1 MALPALPDQRPCPE
15 SYLTLTFTASPA
27 DSTLPRPSA
36 AAEGSGLKVLTV
48 DDDPIFRRSM
58 AFALEGYRFQGR
70 DITLLQAGSAAQ
82 ARTLL
87 VAHPDIALLLLDVV
101 MEHDDDGLLLVR
113 HVREVMGRRDIRIVL
128 LTGQPGLAP
137 MRDVMRNLDI
147 NEYWHKPELGSD
159 RLEAILNANL
169 RSHQFIQEA
178 LHTRHQLEHLLAAVD
193 SASHVPDLTRL
204 SQGLLEDVARL
215 LGLPGEGLVA
225 MWPAHTTAPLVI
237 GATGR
242 FTELQG
248 RPLDALNDPAQVQR
262 IELALTRQ
270 PGAAVPAEHALDLL
284 VPLHPSSALHRVAGA
299 VPRHEVDLATLF
311 ALWMPRRQ
319 PPAPNET
326 EMVQLLVANVG
337 AQMHRLELIA
347 KLDRLAYQ
355 DPLTE
360 LPNRNGLLRMMHAAG
375 ERLSTMVLQ
384 FEDVDQFSNLNLMLG
399 FETTNRLL
407 QALAQRLRD
416 QAGPEVLVARVDNDT
431 FALLGPADQLDT
443 PLHRHRSEG
452 ITVSDGHFS
461 AVLHLSGARVDLALF
476 QGSPEEILSTAR
488 YLLNDAKRRGWG
500 QEVAYRPGMEAAA
513 RDNYRLG
520 QALHE
525 ALRAGE
531 IRIVLQPQVWLRDG
545 SLKGFEALARW
556 TDRRGQEVSPATF
569 IALAEASGH
578 ITALFTQVLR
588 QSCHAWRVLEALGLG
603 HLRIAVN
610 LSALQLTTPNLAQDI
625 ASQCAEHGVP
635 PDAIELEVTESA
647 VMLDPDGAAAQLTRL
662 RQSGFEVA
670 LDDFGTGFSSLA
682 RLRSFDLDWVKID
695 RAFLSEIGQRPDHET
710 LPDMIVTLSRQ
721 LGLKSLAEGVETEAQ
736 RLWLARSGCL
746 AAQGLHI
753 GAPMSVADLPDW
765 LRRHGHLPLQP
776 AAAAD

>member
-1 MALPALPDQRPCPE
+1 
-15 SYLTLTFTASPA
+15 LTLTFPASPA
-27 DSTLPRPSA
+27 NSTPAWPRHLANAP
-36 AAEGSGLKVLTV
+36 ELKVLTV
-48 DDDPIFRRSM
+48 DDDVVFRRSM
-58 AFALEGYRFQGR
+58 AFALEGYQFQGR

-82 ARTLL
+82 ARALL

-101 MEHDDDGLLLVR
+101 MENDDDGLMLVR
-113 HVREVMGRRDIRIVL
+113 HVREGMGRRDIRIVL
-128 LTGQPGLAP
+128 LTGQPGMAP
-137 MRDVMRNLDI
+137 MRDVMRNLDV
-147 NEYWHKPELGSD
+147 NEYWHKTELGSD

-178 LHTRHQLEHLLAAVD
+178 LQTRRQLEQLLAAVD
-193 SASHVPDLTRL
+193 GASHVPDLTGL
-204 SQGLLEDVARL
+204 SQALLVDVARL
-215 LGLPGEGLVA
+215 LGLPGEGLVV
-225 MWPAHTTAPLVI
+225 MWPAHTTAALVI

-242 FTELQG
+242 FAELQG
-248 RPLDALNDPAQVQR
+248 RPLDALGDPAQVQR
-262 IELALTRQ
+262 IEQALTHR
-270 PGAAVPAEHALDLL
+270 PGMAAAPAHALDLL
-284 VPLHPSSALHRVAGA
+284 MPLHPSSALSTTASPGR
-299 VPRHEVDLATLF
+299 PDDLATLF

-347 KLDRLAYQ
+347 KLDRLAYH

-416 QAGPEVLVARVDNDT
+416 EAGPEVLVARMDNDT
-431 FALLGPADQLDT
+431 FALLGPRDKLDT

-461 AVLHLSGARVDLALF
+461 AVLHLTGARVDLALF
-476 QGSPEEILSTAR
+476 SGPPEEILATAR

-531 IRIVLQPQVWLRDG
+531 IRIALQPQVWLRDG
-545 SLKGFEALARW
+545 TLKGFEALARW
-556 TDRRGQEVSPATF
+556 TDRRGQEVSPVTF

-578 ITALFTQVLR
+578 ITALFTQVLQ

-610 LSALQLTTPNLAQDI
+610 LSALQLAAPTLAQDI
-625 ASQCAEHGVP
+625 ADQCADQGVP
-635 PDAIELEVTESA
+635 PEAIELEVTESA
-647 VMLDPDGAAAQLTRL
+647 VMLDPDGAAAQLARL
-662 RQSGFEVA
+662 RQLGFEVA

-682 RLRSFDLDWVKID
+682 RLRSFDLDWLKID
-695 RAFLSEIGQRPDHET
+695 RAFLGEIGQRPDHET

-721 LGLKSLAEGVETEAQ
+721 LGLKSLAEGVETDAQ
-736 RLWLARSGCL
+736 RLWLVRSGCM
-746 AAQGLHI
+746 AAQGLLF
-753 GAPMSVADLPDW
+753 GAPMPVAALPDW
-765 LRRHGHLPLQP
+765 LRTHGHLPAQP
-776 AAAAD
+776 VTAGHG

>member
-1 MALPALPDQRPCPE
+1 
-15 SYLTLTFTASPA
+15 LTLTFPASPP
-27 DSTLPRPSA
+27 DSTLAWPAHPA
-36 AAEGSGLKVLTV
+36 DVAELKVLTV
-48 DDDPIFRRSM
+48 DDDAVFRRSM
-58 AFALEGYRFQGR
+58 AFALDGYRFQGR

-82 ARTLL
+82 ARALL
-87 VAHPDIALLLLDVV
+87 VAHPDVALLLLDVV
-101 MEHDDDGLLLVR
+101 MEDGDDGLMLVR

-128 LTGQPGLAP
+128 LTGQPGMAP
-137 MRDVMRNLDI
+137 MRDVMRNLDV
-147 NEYWHKPELGSD
+147 NEYWHKTELGSD

-169 RSHQFIQEA
+169 RSHQFIREA
-178 LHTRHQLEHLLAAVD
+178 LQTRRQLEQLLAAVD
-193 SASHVPDLTRL
+193 GASHVPDLTGL
-204 SQGLLEDVARL
+204 SQALLVDVARL
-215 LGLPGEGLVA
+215 LGLPGEGLVV
-225 MWPAHTTAPLVI
+225 MWPAHTTAPIVI

-242 FTELQG
+242 FAELQG
-248 RPLDALNDPAQVQR
+248 RPLDAMNDPAQVQR
-262 IELALTRQ
+262 IEQALTGQ
-270 PGAAVPAEHALDLL
+270 AGAVPPIGQPLDLL
-284 VPLHPSSALHRVAGA
+284 MPLHPSSALSADQGR
-299 VPRHEVDLATLF
+299 EVDLATLF
-311 ALWMPRRQ
+311 VLWMPRRQ

-416 QAGPEVLVARVDNDT
+416 EAGPEVLVARVDNDT
-431 FALLGPADQLDT
+431 FALLGPPDKLDT

-461 AVLHLSGARVDLALF
+461 AVLHLTGARVDLALF
-476 QGSPEEILSTAR
+476 SGSPEEILSTAR

-513 RDNYRLG
+513 RDNYQLG

-531 IRIVLQPQVWLRDG
+531 IRIALQPQVWLHDG

-556 TDRRGQEVSPATF
+556 TDRRGHEVSPVTF

-610 LSALQLTTPNLAQDI
+610 LSALQLAAPTLAQDI
-625 ASQCAEHGVP
+625 ADQCAEDGVP

-647 VMLDPDGAAAQLTRL
+647 VMLDPDGAAAQLARL
-662 RQSGFEVA
+662 RQFGFEVA

-682 RLRSFDLDWVKID
+682 RLRSFDLDWLKID
-695 RAFLSEIGQRPDHET
+695 RAFLGEIGQRPDHET

-736 RLWLARSGCL
+736 RLWLVRSGCL
-746 AAQGLHI
+746 AAQGLLI
-753 GAPMSVADLPDW
+753 GAPMPVSALPAW
-765 LRRHGHLPLQP
+765 LHAQGHLPIQP
-776 AAAAD
+776 VVAD

>member
-1 MALPALPDQRPCPE
+1 MTLPFP
-15 SYLTLTFTASPA
+15 ASPP

-36 AAEGSGLKVLTV
+36 AVEDTGLKVLTV
-48 DDDPIFRRSM
+48 DDDAVFRRSM
-58 AFALEGYRFQGR
+58 AFALDGYRFQGR

-82 ARTLL
+82 ARALL

-169 RSHQFIQEA
+169 RSHQFIREA
-178 LHTRHQLEHLLAAVD
+178 LHTRRQLEHLLAAVD
-193 SASHVPDLTRL
+193 RASHVPDLTRL
-204 SQGLLEDVARL
+204 SQSLLEDVARL

-242 FTELQG
+242 FAELQG

-262 IELALTRQ
+262 IELALTHQ
-270 PGAAVPAEHALDLL
+270 LGAPVPTEHALDLL
-284 VPLHPSSALHRVAGA
+284 MPLHPSSALHPVAGA
-299 VPRHEVDLATLF
+299 VPGRGVDLATAF

-431 FALLGPADQLDT
+431 FALLGPPDQLDT

-556 TDRRGQEVSPATF
+556 TDRRGQEISPTTF

-662 RQSGFEVA
+662 RQFGFEVA

-682 RLRSFDLDWVKID
+682 RLRSFDLDWLKID

-736 RLWLARSGCL
+736 RVWLARSGCL

-753 GAPMSVADLPDW
+753 GAPMAVAALPDW
-765 LRRHGHLPLQP
+765 LRRQGHLPLQP
-776 AAAAD
+776 TAVD

>member
-1 MALPALPDQRPCPE
+1 M
-15 SYLTLTFTASPA
+15 TLTFPASPP
-27 DSTLPRPSA
+27 DSTPARPRHP
-36 AAEGSGLKVLTV
+36 AEAPELKVLTV
-48 DDDPIFRRSM
+48 DDDAVFRRSM
-58 AFALEGYRFQGR
+58 AFALEGYRFQDR

-82 ARTLL
+82 ARALL

-101 MEHDDDGLLLVR
+101 MEDDDDGLMLVR

-128 LTGQPGLAP
+128 LTGQPGMAP
-137 MRDVMRNLDI
+137 MRDVMRNLDV
-147 NEYWHKPELGSD
+147 NEYWHKTELGSD

-169 RSHQFIQEA
+169 RSHQFIHEA
-178 LHTRHQLEHLLAAVD
+178 LQTRRQLEQLLDAVD
-193 SASHVPDLTRL
+193 GASHVPDLTGL
-204 SQGLLEDVARL
+204 SQALLVDVARM
-215 LGLPGEGLVA
+215 LGLPSEGLVV
-225 MWPAHTTAPLVI
+225 MWPAHTTAALVI

-242 FTELQG
+242 FAELQG

-262 IELALTRQ
+262 IEQALTHRAGTGVQ
-270 PGAAVPAEHALDLL
+270 AAGTQDLL
-284 VPLHPSSALHRVAGA
+284 MPLHPSSALTTGQGR
-299 VPRHEVDLATLF
+299 EVDLATLF
-311 ALWMPRRQ
+311 ALWMPRHQ

-384 FEDVDQFSNLNLMLG
+384 FEDVDQFSDLNLMLG

-416 QAGPEVLVARVDNDT
+416 EAGPEVVVARVDNDT
-431 FALLGPADQLDT
+431 FALLGPPDRLDT

-461 AVLHLSGARVDLALF
+461 AVLHLTGARVDLALF
-476 QGSPEEILSTAR
+476 SGPPEEILSTAR

-531 IRIVLQPQVWLRDG
+531 IRIALQPQVWLHDG

-556 TDRRGQEVSPATF
+556 TDRRGHEVSPVTF

-578 ITALFTQVLR
+578 IPALFTQVLR

-610 LSALQLTTPNLAQDI
+610 LSALQLAAPTLAQDI
-625 ASQCAEHGVP
+625 ASQCAEDGVP

-662 RQSGFEVA
+662 RQLGFEVA

-682 RLRSFDLDWVKID
+682 RLRSFGLDWLKID
-695 RAFLSEIGQRPDHET
+695 RAFLGEIGQRPDHET

-721 LGLKSLAEGVETEAQ
+721 LGLKSLAEGVETDAQ
-736 RLWLARSGCL
+736 RLWLVRSGCM
-746 AAQGLHI
+746 AAQGLLF
-753 GAPMSVADLPDW
+753 GAPMPVSALPAW
-765 LRRHGHLPLQP
+765 LHEHGHLPVQP
-776 AAAAD
+776 AAPD

>member
-1 MALPALPDQRPCPE
+1 
-15 SYLTLTFTASPA
+15 
-27 DSTLPRPSA
+27 
-36 AAEGSGLKVLTV
+36 
-48 DDDPIFRRSM
+48 
-58 AFALEGYRFQGR
+58 
-70 DITLLQAGSAAQ
+70 
-82 ARTLL
+82 
-87 VAHPDIALLLLDVV
+87 
-101 MEHDDDGLLLVR
+101 
-113 HVREVMGRRDIRIVL
+113 
-128 LTGQPGLAP
+128 
-137 MRDVMRNLDI
+137 MRDVMRNLDV
-147 NEYWHKPELGSD
+147 NEYWHKTELGSD

-169 RSHQFIQEA
+169 RNHQFIREA
-178 LHTRHQLEHLLAAVD
+178 LQTRRQLEQLLAAVD
-193 SASHVPDLTRL
+193 GASHVPDLTGL
-204 SQGLLEDVARL
+204 SQALLVDVARL
-215 LGLPGEGLVA
+215 LGLPGEGLVV
-225 MWPAHTTAPLVI
+225 MWPAHTTAPIVI

-242 FTELQG
+242 FAELQG

-262 IELALTRQ
+262 IEQALTHQAGTAVPTRQ
-270 PGAAVPAEHALDLL
+270 PLDLL
-284 VPLHPSSALHRVAGA
+284 MPLHPSSALSTDQGR
-299 VPRHEVDLATLF
+299 EVDLATLF
-311 ALWMPRRQ
+311 VLWMPRRQ

-416 QAGPEVLVARVDNDT
+416 EAGPEVLVARVDNDT
-431 FALLGPADQLDT
+431 FALLGPPDKLDT

-461 AVLHLSGARVDLALF
+461 AVLHLTGARVDLALF
-476 QGSPEEILSTAR
+476 SGSPEEILSTAR

-500 QEVAYRPGMEAAA
+500 QEVAYRPGMEATA
-513 RDNYRLG
+513 RDNYQLG

-531 IRIVLQPQVWLRDG
+531 IRIALQPQVWLHDG

-556 TDRRGQEVSPATF
+556 TDRRGHEVSPVTF

-610 LSALQLTTPNLAQDI
+610 LSALQLATPTLAQDI
-625 ASQCAEHGVP
+625 ADQCAKDGVP

-647 VMLDPDGAAAQLTRL
+647 VMLDPDGAAAQLARL
-662 RQSGFEVA
+662 RQFGFEVA

-682 RLRSFDLDWVKID
+682 RLRSFDLDWLKID
-695 RAFLSEIGQRPDHET
+695 RAFLGEIGQRPDHET

-736 RLWLARSGCL
+736 RLWLVRSGCL
-746 AAQGLHI
+746 AAQGLLI
-753 GAPMSVADLPDW
+753 GAPMPVSALPAW
-765 LRRHGHLPLQP
+765 LYAQGHLPIQP
-776 AAAAD
+776 AVAD

>member
-1 MALPALPDQRPCPE
+1 M
-15 SYLTLTFTASPA
+15 TLTFPASPS
-27 DSTLPRPSA
+27 DSTPLRHGHATDVS
-36 AAEGSGLKVLTV
+36 ELKVLTV
-48 DDDPIFRRSM
+48 DDDAVFRRSM

-82 ARTLL
+82 ARALL

-101 MEHDDDGLLLVR
+101 MEDDDDGLLLVR

-128 LTGQPGLAP
+128 LTGQPGMAP
-137 MRDVMRNLDI
+137 MRDVMRNLDV
-147 NEYWHKPELGSD
+147 NEYWHKTELGSD

-169 RSHQFIQEA
+169 RSHQFIREA
-178 LHTRHQLEHLLAAVD
+178 LQTRRQLEQLLAAVD
-193 SASHVPDLTRL
+193 GASHVPDLTSL
-204 SQGLLEDVARL
+204 SQALLVDVARM

-225 MWPAHTTAPLVI
+225 MWPTHTTAPLVI

-242 FTELQG
+242 FAELQG

-262 IELALTRQ
+262 IEQALTHQ
-270 PGAAVPAEHALDLL
+270 VGTPVPPEHAQDLL
-284 VPLHPSSALHRVAGA
+284 VPLHPASPLHVHAVAGLG
-299 VPRHEVDLATLF
+299 REVDLTTAF

-416 QAGPEVLVARVDNDT
+416 EAGPEVLLARVDNDT
-431 FALLGPADQLDT
+431 FALLGPPDKLDT

-476 QGSPEEILSTAR
+476 SGSPEEILSTAR

-531 IRIVLQPQVWLRDG
+531 IRIALQPQVWLHDG

-556 TDRRGQEVSPATF
+556 TDRRGQDVSPVTF

-588 QSCHAWRVLEALGLG
+588 QSCQAWRVLEALGLG
-603 HLRIAVN
+603 HLRVAVN
-610 LSALQLTTPNLAQDI
+610 LSALQLATPNLAQDI
-625 ASQCAEHGVP
+625 ANQCAEDGVP

-647 VMLDPDGAAAQLTRL
+647 VMLDPDGAAAQLARL
-662 RQSGFEVA
+662 RHFGFEVA

-710 LPDMIVTLSRQ
+710 LPGMIVTLSRQ

-736 RLWLARSGCL
+736 RLWLVRSGCL
-746 AAQGLHI
+746 AAQGLLI
-753 GAPMSVADLPDW
+753 GAPMPVSVLPDW
-765 LRRHGHLPLQP
+765 LRAQGHLPLQP
-776 AAAAD
+776 AAAD

>member
-1 MALPALPDQRPCPE
+1 M
-15 SYLTLTFTASPA
+15 TLTFPASPA
-27 DSTLPRPSA
+27 ESTPARPHHPADPS
-36 AAEGSGLKVLTV
+36 ELKVLTV
-48 DDDPIFRRSM
+48 DDDPVFRRSM
-58 AFALEGYRFQGR
+58 AFALEGYRFQDH

-82 ARTLL
+82 ARALL

-101 MEHDDDGLLLVR
+101 MEDNDDGLLLVR

-128 LTGQPGLAP
+128 LTGQPGMAP
-137 MRDVMRNLDI
+137 MRDVMRNLDV
-147 NEYWHKPELGSD
+147 NEYWHKTELGSD

-169 RSHQFIQEA
+169 RSHQFIREA
-178 LHTRHQLEHLLAAVD
+178 LHTRRQLEQLLAAVD
-193 SASHVPDLTRL
+193 GASHVPDLTSL
-204 SQGLLEDVARL
+204 SQRLLVDVARL
-215 LGLPGEGLVA
+215 LGMPSEGLVV
-225 MWPAHTTAPLVI
+225 MWPAHTTAALVI

-242 FTELQG
+242 FAELQG
-248 RPLDALNDPAQVQR
+248 RPLDELNDPAQVLR
-262 IELALTRQ
+262 IEQTLTSHTE
-270 PGAAVPAEHALDLL
+270 PAADPEDAAAHALDLL
-284 VPLHPSSALHRVAGA
+284 IPLHPSSALSTGAG
-299 VPRHEVDLATLF
+299 RQIDLATLF
-311 ALWMPRRQ
+311 ALWMPRQQ
-319 PPAPNET
+319 PPGTNET

-347 KLDRLAYQ
+347 KLDRLAYH

-360 LPNRNGLLRMMHAAG
+360 LPNRNGLLRRMHAAG

-384 FEDVDQFSNLNLMLG
+384 FEDVDQFSDLNLMLG

-416 QAGPEVLVARVDNDT
+416 EAGPEVLVARVDNDT
-431 FALLGPADQLDT
+431 FALLGPRDRLDT

-461 AVLHLSGARVDLALF
+461 AVLHLTGARVDLALF
-476 QGSPEEILSTAR
+476 NGPPEETLSTAR
-488 YLLNDAKRRGWG
+488 YLLNDAKRRGSG

-531 IRIVLQPQVWLRDG
+531 IHIALQPQVWLNDG
-545 SLKGFEALARW
+545 TLKGFEALARW
-556 TDRRGQEVSPATF
+556 TDRRGQEVSPVTF

-578 ITALFTQVLR
+578 ITALFTQVLQ

-610 LSALQLTTPNLAQDI
+610 LSALQLSAPTLAQDI
-625 ASQCAEHGVP
+625 AKQCADAGVP

-647 VMLDPDGAAAQLTRL
+647 VMLDPDGATLQLTRL
-662 RQSGFEVA
+662 RQIGFEVA

-682 RLRSFDLDWVKID
+682 RLRSFDLDWIKID
-695 RAFLSEIGQRPDHET
+695 RAFLGEIGQRPDHET
-710 LPDMIVTLSRQ
+710 LPGMIVTLSRQ

-736 RLWLARSGCL
+736 RLWLMRSGCL
-746 AAQGLHI
+746 AAQGLLI
-753 GAPMSVADLPDW
+753 GAPMPVSALPAW
-765 LRRHGHLPLQP
+765 LHAHGHLPVQP
-776 AAAAD
+776 ATAD

>member
-1 MALPALPDQRPCPE
+1 M
-15 SYLTLTFTASPA
+15 TLTFPASPP
-27 DSTLPRPSA
+27 DSTSPRPRHPA
-36 AAEGSGLKVLTV
+36 DAHALKVLTV
-48 DDDPIFRRSM
+48 DDDAVFRRSM
-58 AFALEGYRFQGR
+58 AFALEGYQFQGQP
-70 DITLLQAGSAAQ
+70 ITLLQAGSAAQ
-82 ARTLL
+82 ARAML

-101 MEHDDDGLLLVR
+101 MEDEDDGLMLVR
-113 HVREVMGRRDIRIVL
+113 HVREAMGRRDIRIVL
-128 LTGQPGLAP
+128 LTGQPGMAP
-137 MRDVMRNLDI
+137 MRDVMRNLDV
-147 NEYWHKPELGSD
+147 NEYWHKTELGSD

-169 RSHQFIQEA
+169 RSHQFIREA
-178 LHTRHQLEHLLAAVD
+178 LQTRRQLEQLLAAVD
-193 SASHVPDLTRL
+193 GASHVPDLTGL
-204 SQGLLEDVARL
+204 SQALLVDVARL
-215 LGLPGEGLVA
+215 LGMPSEGLVV
-225 MWPAHTTAPLVI
+225 MWPAHTTAALVI

-242 FTELQG
+242 FAELQG
-248 RPLDALNDPAQVQR
+248 RPLDALDDPAQVQR
-262 IELALTRQ
+262 IEQALTQ
-270 PGAAVPAEHALDLL
+270 HPGAGPPVGSGMDLL
-284 VPLHPSSALHRVAGA
+284 MPLHPSSALSGGQHR
-299 VPRHEVDLATLF
+299 ELDLATLF
-311 ALWMPRRQ
+311 ALWIPRHQ

-375 ERLSTMVLQ
+375 ERLQTMVLQ

-416 QAGPEVLVARVDNDT
+416 EAGPEVVVARVDNDT
-431 FALLGPADQLDT
+431 FALLGPRQQIDQ
-443 PLHRHRSEG
+443 PARRHRSEG

-461 AVLHLSGARVDLALF
+461 AVLHLTGARLDLALF
-476 QGSPEEILSTAR
+476 TGAPEEILSTAR
-488 YLLNDAKRRGWG
+488 YLLNNAKRRGWG
-500 QEVAYRPGMEAAA
+500 QEVAYRPGMETAA

-531 IRIVLQPQVWLRDG
+531 IRIALQPQVWLSDG

-556 TDRRGQEVSPATF
+556 TDRRGQEVSPVTF

-588 QSCHAWRVLEALGLG
+588 QSCQAWRMLEALGLG

-610 LSALQLTTPNLAQDI
+610 LSAVQLCAPGLAQDI
-625 ASQCAEHGVP
+625 ADQCAQEGVP

-662 RQSGFEVA
+662 RQLGFEVA

-682 RLRSFDLDWVKID
+682 RLRSFDLDWLKID
-695 RAFLSEIGQRPDHET
+695 RAFLGEIGQRPDHET
-710 LPDMIVTLSRQ
+710 LPDMMVTLSRQ
-721 LGLKSLAEGVETEAQ
+721 LGLKSLAEGVETDSQ
-736 RLWLARSGCL
+736 RRWLVRSGCL
-746 AAQGLHI
+746 AAQGLLF
-753 GAPMSVADLPDW
+753 GAPMPVPDLPGW
-765 LRRHGHLPLQP
+765 LQAGGHLPQPLARVRPQPPGPPAPPPQP
-776 AAAAD
+776 AAAD

>member
-1 MALPALPDQRPCPE
+1 
-15 SYLTLTFTASPA
+15 LTFPASPP
-27 DSTLPRPSA
+27 DSTPNRPRHPA
-36 AAEGSGLKVLTV
+36 DAPALKVLTV
-48 DDDPIFRRSM
+48 DDDAVFRRSM
-58 AFALEGYRFQGR
+58 AFALEGYQFQGR

-82 ARTLL
+82 ARALL
-87 VAHPDIALLLLDVV
+87 VAQSDIALLLLDVV
-101 MEHDDDGLLLVR
+101 MEDGDDGLMLVR

-128 LTGQPGLAP
+128 LTGQPGMAP
-137 MRDVMRNLDI
+137 MRDVMRNLDV
-147 NEYWHKPELGSD
+147 NEYWHKTELASD

-169 RSHQFIQEA
+169 RSHQFIREA
-178 LHTRHQLEHLLAAVD
+178 LQTRRQLEQLLAAVD
-193 SASHVPDLTRL
+193 GASHVPDLTGL
-204 SQGLLEDVARL
+204 SQALLVDVARL
-215 LGLPGEGLVA
+215 LDLPGEGLVV
-225 MWPAHTTAPLVI
+225 MWPAHTTAALVI

-242 FTELQG
+242 YAELQG
-248 RPLDALNDPAQVQR
+248 RPLDALNDPAQVLR
-262 IELALTRQ
+262 IEQALTRQ
-270 PGAAVPAEHALDLL
+270 PGTSAPLDHAMDLL
-284 VPLHPSSALHRVAGA
+284 MPLHPSSALAHGQGLQ
-299 VPRHEVDLATLF
+299 VDLATLF

-360 LPNRNGLLRMMHAAG
+360 LPNRNGLLRRMHAAG

-384 FEDVDQFSNLNLMLG
+384 FEDVDQFSHLNLMLG

-416 QAGPEVLVARVDNDT
+416 EAGPEVLVARVDNDT
-431 FALLGPADQLDT
+431 FALLGPRDRLDT
-443 PLHRHRSEG
+443 RLQRHRSEG

-461 AVLHLSGARVDLALF
+461 AVLHLTGARVDLALF
-476 QGSPEEILSTAR
+476 DGPPEEILSTAR
-488 YLLNDAKRRGWG
+488 YLLNDAKRRGWS

-531 IRIVLQPQVWLRDG
+531 IHIALQPQVWLGDG
-545 SLKGFEALARW
+545 TLKGFEALARW
-556 TDRRGQEVSPATF
+556 TDRRGHEVSPVTF

-588 QSCHAWRVLEALGLG
+588 QSCHAWRVLESLGLG
-603 HLRIAVN
+603 RLRVAVN
-610 LSALQLTTPNLAQDI
+610 LSALQLSTPTLAQDI
-625 ASQCAEHGVP
+625 ADQCAHHGVP
-635 PDAIELEVTESA
+635 PAAIELEVTESA
-647 VMLDPDGAAAQLTRL
+647 VMLDPDGAAAQLARL
-662 RQSGFEVA
+662 RQLGFEVA

-682 RLRSFDLDWVKID
+682 RLRSFDLDWLKID
-695 RAFLSEIGQRPDHET
+695 RAFLGEIGQRPDHET
-710 LPDMIVTLSRQ
+710 LPDMIVMLSRQ

-736 RLWLARSGCL
+736 RVWLARSGCL
-746 AAQGLHI
+746 AAQGLLF
-753 GAPMSVADLPDW
+753 GAPMAVDALPAW
-765 LRRHGHLPLQP
+765 LHTQGHLPAP
-776 AAAAD
+776 A

>member
-1 MALPALPDQRPCPE
+1 M
-15 SYLTLTFTASPA
+15 
-27 DSTLPRPSA
+27 
-36 AAEGSGLKVLTV
+36 LTV
-48 DDDPIFRRSM
+48 DDDVVFRRSM
-58 AFALEGYRFQGR
+58 AFALEGYQFQGR

-82 ARTLL
+82 ARALL

-101 MEHDDDGLLLVR
+101 MENDDDGLMLVR
-113 HVREVMGRRDIRIVL
+113 HVREGMGRRDIRIVL
-128 LTGQPGLAP
+128 LTGQPGMAP
-137 MRDVMRNLDI
+137 MRDVMRNLDV
-147 NEYWHKPELGSD
+147 NEYWHKTELGSD

-178 LHTRHQLEHLLAAVD
+178 LQTRRQLEQLLAAVD
-193 SASHVPDLTRL
+193 GASHVPDLTGL
-204 SQGLLEDVARL
+204 SQALLVDVARL
-215 LGLPGEGLVA
+215 LGLPGEGLVV
-225 MWPAHTTAPLVI
+225 MWPAHTTAALVI

-242 FTELQG
+242 FAELQG
-248 RPLDALNDPAQVQR
+248 RPLDALGDPAQVQR
-262 IELALTRQ
+262 IEQALTHR
-270 PGAAVPAEHALDLL
+270 PGMAAAPAHALDLL
-284 VPLHPSSALHRVAGA
+284 MPLHPSSALSTTASPGR
-299 VPRHEVDLATLF
+299 PDDLATLF

-347 KLDRLAYQ
+347 KLDRLAYH

-416 QAGPEVLVARVDNDT
+416 EAGPEVLVARMDNDT
-431 FALLGPADQLDT
+431 FALLGPRDKLDT

-461 AVLHLSGARVDLALF
+461 AVLHLTGARVDLALF
-476 QGSPEEILSTAR
+476 SGPPEEILATAR

-531 IRIVLQPQVWLRDG
+531 IRIALQPQVWLRDG
-545 SLKGFEALARW
+545 TLKGFEALARW
-556 TDRRGQEVSPATF
+556 TDRRGQEVSPVTF

-578 ITALFTQVLR
+578 ITALFTQVLQ

-610 LSALQLTTPNLAQDI
+610 LSALQLAAPTLAQDI
-625 ASQCAEHGVP
+625 ADQCADQGVP
-635 PDAIELEVTESA
+635 PEAIELEVTESA
-647 VMLDPDGAAAQLTRL
+647 VMLDPDGAAAQLARL
-662 RQSGFEVA
+662 RQLGFEVA

-682 RLRSFDLDWVKID
+682 RLRSFDLDWLKID
-695 RAFLSEIGQRPDHET
+695 RAFLGEIGQRPDHET

-721 LGLKSLAEGVETEAQ
+721 LGLKSLAEGVETDAQ
-736 RLWLARSGCL
+736 RLWLVRSGCM
-746 AAQGLHI
+746 AAQGLLF
-753 GAPMSVADLPDW
+753 GAPMPVAALPDW
-765 LRRHGHLPLQP
+765 LRTHGHLPAQP
-776 AAAAD
+776 VTAGHG

>member
-1 MALPALPDQRPCPE
+1 M
-15 SYLTLTFTASPA
+15 TLTFPASPP
-27 DSTLPRPSA
+27 DSTPARPAHPADVS
-36 AAEGSGLKVLTV
+36 ELKVLTV
-48 DDDPIFRRSM
+48 DDDAVFRRSM

-82 ARTLL
+82 ARALL
-87 VAHPDIALLLLDVV
+87 VDHPDIALLLLDVV
-101 MEHDDDGLLLVR
+101 MEDDDDGLLLVR
-113 HVREVMGRRDIRIVL
+113 HVRDVMGRRDIRIVL
-128 LTGQPGLAP
+128 LTGQPGMAP
-137 MRDVMRNLDI
+137 MRDVMRNLDV
-147 NEYWHKPELGSD
+147 NEYWHKTELGSD

-169 RSHQFIQEA
+169 RSHQFIREA
-178 LHTRHQLEHLLAAVD
+178 LQTRRQLEQLLAAVD
-193 SASHVPDLTRL
+193 GASHVPDLTGL
-204 SQGLLEDVARL
+204 SQALLVDVARL
-215 LGLPGEGLVA
+215 LELPGEGLVV
-225 MWPAHTTAPLVI
+225 MWPAHTTAALVI

-242 FTELQG
+242 FAELQG

-262 IELALTRQ
+262 IEQALTHQ
-270 PGAAVPAEHALDLL
+270 TATAGPTSHALDLL
-284 VPLHPSSALHRVAGA
+284 MPLHPSLALSTSQGR
-299 VPRHEVDLATLF
+299 EVDLATAF

-319 PPAPNET
+319 PPAPNAT

-375 ERLSTMVLQ
+375 ERLSKMVLQ

-416 QAGPEVLVARVDNDT
+416 EAGPEVLVARVDNDT
-431 FALLGPADQLDT
+431 FALLGPPDKLDT

-461 AVLHLSGARVDLALF
+461 AVLHLTGARVDLALF
-476 QGSPEEILSTAR
+476 SGPPEEILSTAR

-531 IRIVLQPQVWLRDG
+531 IRIALQPQVWLHDG

-556 TDRRGQEVSPATF
+556 TDRRGQEVSPLTF
-569 IALAEASGH
+569 IALAETSGH

-588 QSCHAWRVLEALGLG
+588 QSCHAWRVLETLGLG

-610 LSALQLTTPNLAQDI
+610 LSALQLAAPTLAQDI
-625 ASQCAEHGVP
+625 ADQCAEAGVP

-662 RQSGFEVA
+662 RQLGFEVA

-682 RLRSFDLDWVKID
+682 RLRSFDLDWLKID
-695 RAFLSEIGQRPDHET
+695 RAFLGEIGQRPDHET
-710 LPDMIVTLSRQ
+710 LPDMIITLSRQ

-736 RLWLARSGCL
+736 RLWLVRSGCM
-746 AAQGLHI
+746 AAQGLLI
-753 GAPMSVADLPDW
+753 GAPMPVSALPDW
-765 LRRHGHLPLQP
+765 LRTQGHLPTQP
-776 AAAAD
+776 AAAD